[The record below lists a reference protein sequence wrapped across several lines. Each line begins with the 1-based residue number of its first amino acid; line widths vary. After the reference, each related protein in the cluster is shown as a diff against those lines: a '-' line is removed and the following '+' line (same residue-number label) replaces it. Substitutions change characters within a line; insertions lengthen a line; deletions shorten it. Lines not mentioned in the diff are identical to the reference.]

1 VIHETFKSINELSIK
16 YFFDQVFRKL
26 FSIDAFIKKMQNSRE
41 SSKLDL
47 IPLNDSLTD
56 FYTKMLKL
64 IKDNKLLIKESFR
77 KML

>member
-1 VIHETFKSINELSIK
+1 
-16 YFFDQVFRKL
+16 
-26 FSIDAFIKKMQNSRE
+26 MQNSRE

-64 IKDNKLLIKESFR
+64 IKDNKALIT
-77 KML
+77 